1 MKKHRWYIIMVF
13 IFIVGLSVLLYPII
27 SKIWNQRNQSGVVH
41 DYNYTVGKISQDEAG
56 QLLKEAEEYNAKLQE
71 VTAPFRNFDL
81 VEGYEDVLDIS
92 GTGIM
97 GYLVIDKINTE
108 LPIYHGT
115 SEGVLQI
122 AVGHLQGSSLPIG
135 GTGTHAVLSA
145 HNGLPEAEL
154 FTHLEQMEVGDTFTI
169 YVLDKILTYQVDQ
182 IRVVEPD
189 DKSALYAEPEKDYC
203 TLMTC
208 TPYGVNTH
216 RLLVRGLRVEENG
229 SGAYLSGDAYQID
242 TEIVS
247 VWIFILILLMIL
259 LVFIPVNFARHR
271 RTDMK
276 GE

>member
-13 IFIVGLSVLLYPII
+13 IFIVGLSVRLYPII

-216 RLLVRGLRVEENG
+216 RLLVRGLRCRRKRKWCLFVRG
-229 SGAYLSGDAYQID
+229 CLSD
-242 TEIVS
+242 
-247 VWIFILILLMIL
+247 
-259 LVFIPVNFARHR
+259 
-271 RTDMK
+271 
-276 GE
+276 